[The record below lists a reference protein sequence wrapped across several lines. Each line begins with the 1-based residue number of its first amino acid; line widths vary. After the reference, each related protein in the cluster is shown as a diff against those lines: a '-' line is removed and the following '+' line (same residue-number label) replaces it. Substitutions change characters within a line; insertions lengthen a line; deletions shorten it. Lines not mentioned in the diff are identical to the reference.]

1 MPHMAGMDQVHGMTG
16 KRWKG
21 RGMQQKGRKVQL
33 KETQSIEKET
43 HPGHAVY
50 SRKTDA
56 GGAA

>member
-1 MPHMAGMDQVHGMTG
+1 MPHMAGMDQVHGMTE

-33 KETQSIEKET
+33 KET
-43 HPGHAVY
+43 HAGHAVY

>member
-1 MPHMAGMDQVHGMTG
+1 MPHMAGMDQVHGMTE

-33 KETQSIEKET
+33 KETQPIEKET

-50 SRKTDA
+50 SRKTGA